1 MPVTFNSNN
10 NYDVEII
17 TETNVT
23 NPTIV
28 QYSAT
33 TNTPF
38 VEIKITP
45 TNSQTNPVLASNIK
59 IDDIVP
65 DFAWNAGVNYNVKGI
80 CEPPPPPHSAN
91 SSLQHVTGI
100 GVTSNCQTLGFNS
113 FYGNSNLPQQ
123 GPYSAQNDFATQ
135 TNQIAANGVSWSEIV
150 LIEVYEEDIFGD
162 LMNDNHSPTVAENYN
177 EWLMWNGPVSTPGGL
192 RREVTAKIYPVYV
205 KAFVYLS
212 FDSNGLAGLTANTT
226 LNLDIDE
233 VQPTYGCTDPSS
245 PDHDPA
251 ATVDDGSCTFAPIPR
266 TIYIQDSE
274 IVHSGPL
281 TGYTDPP
288 FPSQVP
294 SDDGFSPG
302 TLDLSG
308 QPNMPKNLKL
318 SPNNQPLANTYMPGD
333 YVYEIVS
340 LVVTPRSEDVIT
352 TNFQTINGVQVPI
365 IESAYAAFDFPLPN
379 GPDNQDMTDPQSF
392 LGDAVNNLT
401 AAGLYIENIS
411 TTTGSAIG
419 RNAYVANGTSGLNS
433 SNTSQQPNWMPDA
446 GFTDEDGLYPKTICD
461 WGVNDIEFIQPDGT
475 IFIADIDGL
484 WVEEQYMSGSPLV
497 PGLEWF
503 PLRLNMYMIVE
514 FTMPNHDVYLNLDL
528 RHDTQR
534 LAQN

>member
-17 TETNVT
+17 TEPDVT

-65 DFAWNAGVNYNVKGI
+65 DFAGNANINYNVKGI
-80 CEPPPPPHSAN
+80 CEPPPPPHNAN

-100 GVTSNCQTLGFNS
+100 GVTSHCQTLGFNS

-150 LIEVYEEDIFGD
+150 LIEVYEEDLFGD
-162 LMNDNHSPTVAENYN
+162 LMNDNHSPSVAENYN

-192 RREVTAKIYPVYV
+192 RREVTVNIYPVYV

-212 FDSNGLAGLTANTT
+212 FDGNGLAGLTANTT

-233 VQPTYGCTDPSS
+233 VEPVYGCTDPGS

-251 ATVDDGSCTFAPIPR
+251 ATVDDGSCTFPLTPKN
-266 TIYIQDSE
+266 IYVTDAG
-274 IVHSGPL
+274 IVHSGSL

-288 FPSQVP
+288 FASEVP
-294 SDDGFSPG
+294 SNDGFSPS
-302 TLDLSG
+302 TMNLNSE
-308 QPNMPKNLKL
+308 PNMPKNLYI
-318 SPNNQPLANTYMPGD
+318 PNSVQLANTYMPGD
-333 YVYEIVS
+333 FVSEIVS
-340 LVVTPRSEDVIT
+340 IVVTPRTASAPT
-352 TNFQTINGVQVPI
+352 GNFQIINGVQVPI
-365 IESAYAAFDFPLPN
+365 IETGIAVFDFPLPN
-379 GPDNQDMTDPQSF
+379 GPDNQDFTSPTSF
-392 LGDAVNNLT
+392 LGDAANNLT
-401 AAGLYIENIS
+401 AAGLYIENI
-411 TTTGSAIG
+411 TPDTGSVIG
-419 RNAYVANGTSGLNS
+419 RNTYVANGTSGANS
-433 SNTSQQPNWMPDA
+433 SNISQQPSWMPDV
-446 GFTDEDGLYPKTICD
+446 GFLDEDNLFPRTICD
-461 WGVNDIEFIQPDGT
+461 WDADDIEFIQPDGT
-475 IFIADIDGL
+475 TFTADIDGL
-484 WVEEQYMSGSPLV
+484 WVEEQYVTGSPFV
-497 PGLEWF
+497 PGLEYF
-503 PLRLNMYMIVE
+503 PSQLNMYMSVYFI
-514 FTMPNHDVYLNLDL
+514 MPNHDVYLNLDL

-534 LAQN
+534 LVQN